1 MVRVTLFTSNYGS
14 FISLASLVYIY
25 AQVAETKHLSLDDDG
40 HDEYDCKLSQEN
52 DTIEKESLLSP

>member
-1 MVRVTLFTSNYGS
+1 M
-14 FISLASLVYIY
+14 YIY